1 MDGPYFT
8 IYPYR
13 KNQFNIYSVV
23 HSRFGLN
30 NNINRCEEL
39 LNKVKK
45 NNSLL
50 HKKRKLIEKD
60 IKKYYPNFSKNF
72 KFKKF
77 LTCVRTINSTQ
88 NAERASWVYNQ
99 NGFINVFSGKI
110 DHVISASEK
119 VIKYLK

>member
-13 KNQFNIYSVV
+13 KNQFNIYSVL

-30 NNINRCEEL
+30 NDVTKCEKL

-45 NNSLL
+45 DNSFL
-50 HKKRKLIEKD
+50 HKKRKLVEKD
-60 IKKYYPNFSKNF
+60 IKKYFPNFKKYF
-72 KFKKF
+72 RFKKF

-88 NAERASWVYNQ
+88 NAERASWVYNEK
-99 NGFINVFSGKI
+99 GFINVFSGKI
-110 DHVISASEK
+110 DHVVSASEK
-119 VIKYLK
+119 VIKFLK